1 VDNHC
6 SAYQSKRSAPG
17 GALFYYMYADNLYD
31 HRKFNHCGVLIM
43 LIFKKIRAV
52 AALCLAAG
60 VMMGAT
66 AAVAPQ
72 TTQDSAKG
80 NRLVIN
86 GKPLFISG
94 MNIAW
99 NSFGNDL
106 KDGTQIN
113 EAKFTGYILD
123 IKNAGGNAVRWWLHN
138 DARYCP
144 KVDANGQVTGIAN
157 TTISNIRKVLDI
169 AYNNGVVVSLCLFS
183 HNLMKDNKQGTQSI
197 ENNFKLFSS
206 PTNMDTYITKG
217 LRPILDSLGNH
228 PAIMCWEVFNEPE
241 GMTTEY
247 GSGWGMYKTL
257 AYDNVI
263 TFTAKVAVEVHSRT
277 KKMVSTGIHEFNKTN
292 YFPKYTDANLA
303 SKITNSGDKAKA
315 YLDFYMA
322 HFYPEHQG
330 TDMSPFHHKAS
341 FWGLTRPVLIG
352 EFPAKSWDSGYNPD
366 NNSIKPGT
374 GLKIVDA
381 YTRAYDSGYC
391 GALSWAMNEAP
402 ANKFGDYNST
412 KPALQA
418 LSAAHKA
425 DIEIG
430 TSTAPPQTGDLA
442 MKVAIVSLPTGSP
455 YADLKNN
462 GDQNLSGKTNLTF
475 EIFIAPGSGTNLTI
489 IPAIQ
494 VGSDWDWKAS
504 SQSIS
509 LSGRE
514 TNKWLKITIPMSTFG
529 ANSLTEVKAI
539 VLELQ
544 PSGTPYT
551 GTIYI
556 DNVKADNTVIS
567 DFTSFSSGWN
577 ASKYD
582 GGEMSVEQITVGI
595 GPRPTDGGLTS
606 VITASA
612 KPAPNR
618 APFATVN
625 GKTLKV
631 TGLDNAEA
639 SVKLVSLKGKT
650 IANFRATGNGSF
662 SLADIPAG
670 NYLAELTANGKK
682 LGSSRIVVR

>member
-1 VDNHC
+1 MF
-6 SAYQSKRSAPG
+6 K
-17 GALFYYMYADNLYD
+17 
-31 HRKFNHCGVLIM
+31 
-43 LIFKKIRAV
+43 FKKIRVV

-60 VMMGAT
+60 VIMGAS
-66 AAVAPQ
+66 AVAPQ
-72 TTQDSAKG
+72 TTQDKAEG
-80 NRLVIN
+80 NRLTIN

-99 NSFGNDL
+99 NSFGQDL
-106 KDGTQIN
+106 KDGASIN
-113 EAKFTGYILD
+113 ETKFTGYILD

-144 KVDANGQVTGIAN
+144 KVDNNGQVTGIAN
-157 TTISNIRKVLDI
+157 TTIDNIRKVLDI
-169 AYNNGVVVSLCLFS
+169 AYDNGVVVSLCLFS
-183 HNLMKDNKQGTQSI
+183 HNLMKNNGQGMTSV
-197 ENNFKLFSS
+197 ENNVKLFSS

-217 LRPILDSLGNH
+217 LRPILDAVGSH

-241 GMTTEY
+241 GMTTEF
-247 GSGWGMYKTL
+247 GDGWGMDKRL
-257 AYDNVI
+257 SYDNVI
-263 TFTAKVAVEVHSRT
+263 IFTAKVAVEVHSRT
-277 KKMVSTGIHEFNKTN
+277 KKMVSTGIHAFDKTN

-303 SKITNSGDKAKA
+303 SKITNSSDKTKA

-322 HFYPEHQG
+322 HYYPEHQG

-341 FWGLTRPVLIG
+341 YWGLTRPVLIG
-352 EFPAKSWDSGYNPD
+352 EFPAKSWDDGNYKPG
-366 NNSIKPGT
+366 IKPGT
-374 GLKIVDA
+374 GVSIINA
-381 YTRAYDSGYC
+381 YARAYDSGYC

-402 ANKFGDYNST
+402 AINFGDYSTT

-418 LSAAHKA
+418 LYTNHKA

-430 TSTAPPQTGDLA
+430 TSTTPPQTGDLA
-442 MKVAIVSLPTGSP
+442 MKVAIVGLPTSSP

-494 VGSDWDWKAS
+494 VGSGWDWKAS

-509 LSGRE
+509 LSGKE
-514 TNKWLKITIPMSTFG
+514 TNKWLTITIPMSTFG
-529 ANSLTEVKAI
+529 ANNLAETKSI
-539 VLELQ
+539 ILELQ

-582 GGEMSVEQITVGI
+582 GGEMPVEQITVGI
-595 GPRPTDGGLTS
+595 DPRPTNGGSTPIITS
-606 VITASA
+606 STNPVTTYAPSA
-612 KPAPNR
+612 V
-618 APFATVN
+618 VN
-625 GKTLKV
+625 GRMLNV
-631 TGLDNAEA
+631 IGLSNAET
-639 SVKLVSLKGKT
+639 SVKLVNLKGKT
-650 IANFRATGNGSF
+650 IANFRAAGKASF

-670 NYLAELTANGKK
+670 NYLVELTSNGKK
-682 LGSSRIVVR
+682 LGNSRVVVR